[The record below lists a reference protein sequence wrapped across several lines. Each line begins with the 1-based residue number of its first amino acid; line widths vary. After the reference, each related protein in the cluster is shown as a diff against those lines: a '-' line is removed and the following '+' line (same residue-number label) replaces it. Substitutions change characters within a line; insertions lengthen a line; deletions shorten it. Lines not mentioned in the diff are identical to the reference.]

1 MTCLRLPGGT
11 DAAEMALFDV
21 DALSQSRPP
30 MGEGLD
36 ELVTR
41 ARLVRLPTGGDGG
54 YLLHLYVDERVP
66 ELILQYCLS
75 EDKLTGQFATSE
87 GRIAFGGVESTF
99 KEFQPNRLIRS
110 DGTIAPGSYCF
121 TAYRTDIPDEVVSK
135 VANVASTS
143 AERWLDRAPR
153 IATLATLALTVACL
167 VLKTFIAAGVILVVG
182 YLCFKA
188 FKRLPGQGAL
198 AVRRDEAQLDLPSIV
213 IEMVSGSASKDD
225 VRIP

>member
-66 ELILQYCLS
+66 ESILQYCLS

-153 IATLATLALTVACL
+153 IATLATLALRPPASRTHVGHKPTVKYGSSRADQLKRAERECRACDARSNTRGTL
-167 VLKTFIAAGVILVVG
+167 
-182 YLCFKA
+182 
-188 FKRLPGQGAL
+188 
-198 AVRRDEAQLDLPSIV
+198 
-213 IEMVSGSASKDD
+213 
-225 VRIP
+225 